1 MNSMTLDASA
11 PVTNWTALRSH
22 ASAAVVAVALHAGL
36 AWVLVGLSDD
46 QPPTLEVAQAPT
58 LLKTQLIQLSP
69 PAPVVPAPTPVP
81 PQVDVPLEPAPVPE
95 PVLEPPALEQA
106 DLALKRAERERE
118 EEAQHKREQ
127 AQAER
132 KRKQQEELAQ
142 TRERQRQEE
151 LLAKQRE
158 EAQRQE
164 RLAAQ
169 RAEADRQAAA
179 ANARAQAEAEAA
191 SRQYLPIAKEA
202 PAYPQ
207 RALDRNIEGECTV
220 SYTVNPTGRV
230 ENPQVLDDCHPL
242 FKSPSLAAAKRF
254 RYQPRVVNGQ
264 AVAVRD
270 VKNTFSY
277 RIE

>member
-1 MNSMTLDASA
+1 MTGATLDAA
-11 PVTNWTALRSH
+11 PRLSWTALRSH
-22 ASAAVVAVALHAGL
+22 ASAAVIAVALHAGL

-46 QPPTLEVAQAPT
+46 QPVTLEMAQAPT
-58 LLKTQLIQLSP
+58 LLKTQLIQL
-69 PAPVVPAPTPVP
+69 PAPVVQAPAPP
-81 PQVDVPLEPAPVPE
+81 PIPMPPEPAPAPE
-95 PVLEPPALEQA
+95 PVVERQAPEQA
-106 DLALKRAERERE
+106 DLAFKRAERERE
-118 EEAQHKREQ
+118 QEAQRKRQQE
-127 AQAER
+127 QAER

-142 TRERQRQEE
+142 KREQQRREE
-151 LLAKQRE
+151 QQAKQRE
-158 EAQRQE
+158 DALRQE
-164 RLAAQ
+164 AIAAQ
-169 RAEADRQAAA
+169 RAEVDRQAAAAA

-220 SYTVNPTGRV
+220 SYTVTPNGRV

-242 FKSPSLAAAKRF
+242 FRSPSLAAAKRF
-254 RYQPRVVNGQ
+254 RYQPKVINGQ

-277 RIE
+277 RIQ